1 MGPSGKFSSHYGC
14 LAARAG
20 RTVYDLGRR
29 LGGDGVEEAASP
41 LTRLPVVYALALALR
56 DAGLGPEE
64 IAARLGVR
72 PASMPHLLEIAV
84 AKLAA
89 LD

>member
-1 MGPSGKFSSHYGC
+1 MVPTTGNEPP
-14 LAARAG
+14 
-20 RTVYDLGRR
+20 T
-29 LGGDGVEEAASP
+29 SP

-56 DAGLGPEE
+56 DTGLGSDE
-64 IAARLGVR
+64 IATRLGVP

>member
-1 MGPSGKFSSHYGC
+1 VIVVETSDHGEPI
-14 LAARAG
+14 
-20 RTVYDLGRR
+20 DLRD
-29 LGGDGVEEAASP
+29 DGFELAASP

-56 DAGLGPEE
+56 DAGLGSEE
-64 IAARLGVR
+64 IAAKLGVP

-89 LD
+89 LG